1 MNILLVNDVSIILEG
16 EELVVLKVMGE
27 DTKVFKA
34 ESPAKA
40 IEIVKENDIDIAII
54 DVELA
59 RENNIETSKKISEI
73 KPDIKIIITS
83 GDENY
88 EAEAMAAG
96 ASYFISM
103 PVTARS
109 IRAAS
114 SILNPKRHERSLKVC
129 AAVTE

>member
-1 MNILLVNDVSIILEG
+1 MNSVNILLVNDVSIILEG

-96 ASYFISM
+96 ATYFISM
-103 PVTARS
+103 PVTVD
-109 IRAAS
+109 
-114 SILNPKRHERSLKVC
+114 NLKKC
-129 AAVTE
+129 LQEI

>member
-16 EELVVLKVMGE
+16 EEFVVLKVLGE
-27 DTKVFKA
+27 DIKVFKA
-34 ESPAKA
+34 ESPDKA
-40 IEIVKENDIDIAII
+40 IEIVKENDIDIVII

-88 EAEAMAAG
+88 EAEAMATG

-103 PVTARS
+103 PMTED
-109 IRAAS
+109 
-114 SILNPKRHERSLKVC
+114 NLKKC
-129 AAVTE
+129 LQEI

>member
-16 EELVVLKVMGE
+16 EELVVIKVMGE

-34 ESPAKA
+34 ENPSKA

-59 RENNIETSKKISEI
+59 RENNIETFEKISEI
-73 KPDIKIIITS
+73 KPDIKIIITF

-96 ASYFISM
+96 ASYYISM
-103 PVTARS
+103 PVTVD
-109 IRAAS
+109 
-114 SILNPKRHERSLKVC
+114 NLKKC
-129 AAVTE
+129 LQEI